1 VQNLTADWLAQYN
14 DERPHESL
22 GQMTPSEYRTNN
34 NVYF

>member
-1 VQNLTADWLAQYN
+1 NLTADWLAQYN